1 MELETF
7 ILSEKDKDG
16 VRELVDV
23 AYIPYEPVCVGVKST
38 AKEMTPFIAGL
49 ANRGLG
55 GGASYGMRE
64 KPSGRIIA
72 IMSNF
77 IVTPDDSEIFQE
89 TKYDEEKSNWYS
101 EVMRDFSTGVDVFQ
115 GKFKKCLELMILCV
129 HPDYVK
135 RGLAKKLIK
144 LSEEKGREMGCD
156 VASIQATNIITYH
169 ISKKLGYEE
178 VHRQELDELKDENGR
193 PVLDMEF
200 LKTDGTTFLSYLT
213 KAL

>member
-7 ILSEKDKDG
+7 ILSEKDKEG
-16 VRELVDV
+16 LRELLEVGF
-23 AYIPYEPVCVGVKST
+23 IPYEPVCVGMKST
-38 AKEMTPFIAGL
+38 VQEMLPLVARMG
-49 ANRGLG
+49 NKGLG
-55 GGASYGMRE
+55 GGASHGMRE
-64 KPSGRIIA
+64 KSSGKIIA
-72 IMSNF
+72 VMSDF
-77 IVTPDDSEIFQE
+77 IVTPDDNEIFQE

-101 EVMRDFSTGVDVFQ
+101 NVLCEFSAGVDVFH
-115 GKFKKCLELMILCV
+115 GKFKKCLELMVLCV
-129 HPDYVK
+129 HPDYTR
-135 RGLAKKLIK
+135 RGLAQELIK